1 MGVPETVAEIISPVI
16 EGLEC
21 ELVDVEWSGQS
32 LRVIL
37 DRPDGITTDVLAKA
51 NREISPLLDLED
63 PIPGRYT
70 LEVSSPGV
78 ERPLTRDE
86 HWTRAVGEQV
96 IVKFLKTEDV
106 RRIRGA
112 LQSFDVEARTATVVA
127 VEIDGIDKPATE
139 THVDLVVVDSART
152 VFDWGRAERPEPKR
166 KKKSSR

>member
-1 MGVPETVAEIISPVI
+1 MGVPETVAEIITPVV
-16 EGLEC
+16 ESFEA

-32 LRVIL
+32 LRVVL
-37 DRPDGITTDVLAKA
+37 DKPDGITTDVLAKI

-78 ERPLTRDE
+78 ERPLNRDE

-106 RRIRGA
+106 RRIRGE
-112 LQSFDVEARTATVVA
+112 LRSFDADARTATVVA
-127 VEIDGIDKPATE
+127 IEIDGIDKPARE
-139 THVDLVVVDSART
+139 IEVDLSLVDSART
-152 VFDWGRAERPEPKR
+152 VFDWGTATRPEPKR